1 MTRRC
6 LALYLNAV
14 SLANT
19 SYVTYRTYLGSEC
32 DANAWRSSNAGV
44 KLTSSDKPAGSFGP
58 ITALTKNRKEVRE
71 YCLIVEGAYLSESE
85 AEHALRDPF
94 IEDWVE
100 QTGRFRIHNMDE
112 IQIAPGVTLGSL
124 GVVMLDDRVFE
135 IASIDPEHPLTEHK
149 AKGVAEALRRQ
160 DMFDEI
166 RAEPRSDE

>member
-1 MTRRC
+1 M
-6 LALYLNAV
+6 LV
-14 SLANT
+14 VQKST
-19 SYVTYRTYLGSEC
+19 SHKS
-32 DANAWRSSNAGV
+32 
-44 KLTSSDKPAGSFGP
+44 
-58 ITALTKNRKEVRE
+58 IEVPE

-112 IQIAPGVTLGSL
+112 ILITPGVTLGSL

-135 IASIDPEHPLTEHK
+135 IASVDPEHPLTEHK

-166 RAEPRSDE
+166 RTEPRAEQ

>member
-1 MTRRC
+1 RYLFRR
-6 LALYLNAV
+6 V
-14 SLANT
+14 
-19 SYVTYRTYLGSEC
+19 RQMLGV
-32 DANAWRSSNAGV
+32 NQIRMV
-44 KLTSSDKPAGSFGP
+44 KLSRRINLPAALVQK
-58 ITALTKNRKEVRE
+58 TAHEIKREVRE

-100 QTGRFRIHNMDE
+100 QTGHFRIHNMNE

-124 GVVMLDDRVFE
+124 GVVMLDDRLFE
-135 IASIDPEHPLTEHK
+135 IASTDPEHPLTEHK

-166 RAEPRSDE
+166 RTEPREEELVNDGA